1 MDNKSD
7 TPTVLSHTNIIYWY
21 VLNPSY
27 ATIAYYV
34 YFSFLAKYS
43 PVYGSNMIIRSI
55 TVTAGQE
62 GIWHLLH
69 GEHHMKCQE
78 VTNRMEDDLWSIQPE
93 SEAFFLVKLESGWYP
108 SCI

>member
-1 MDNKSD
+1 M
-7 TPTVLSHTNIIYWY
+7 SHTSIIGIY

-43 PVYGSNMIIRSI
+43 PVYGSNIIRSI
-55 TVTAGQE
+55 IVTGQE
-62 GIWHLLH
+62 GIWRLLH

-78 VTNRMEDDLWSIQPE
+78 VTNRMEDDLWNIQPE
-93 SEAFFLVKLESGWYP
+93 SEAFFLVKLESGW
-108 SCI
+108 

>member
-1 MDNKSD
+1 MFYFTFVERPKFTLSPVNSTDDDIICMDNKSD
-7 TPTVLSHTNIIYWY
+7 MPTVLCHTSIIGMYKTHH
-21 VLNPSY
+21 

-43 PVYGSNMIIRSI
+43 PVYGSNIIRSI
-55 TVTAGQE
+55 TVTGQE

-78 VTNRMEDDLWSIQPE
+78 VANRMEDDL
-93 SEAFFLVKLESGWYP
+93 
-108 SCI
+108 